1 MNNSVKENRIR
12 AVIYWLITIGY
23 MGTIFYVSSRHN
35 VKLPEIARNIDKV
48 AHMLAYVPL
57 AYLLSMSLRDS
68 GMKKYAFLAA
78 FFIASIYGVT
88 DELHQSM
95 VPGRDAT
102 VGDVAADTVGAF
114 IGSLGASFIK
124 RK

>member
-1 MNNSVKENRIR
+1 MNNSGAAHRTR

-35 VKLPEIARNIDKV
+35 VKLPDIARNIDKV

-57 AYLLSMSLRDS
+57 AFLLSMSLRDS
-68 GMKKYAFLAA
+68 GMKKYAFLTA
-78 FFIASIYGVT
+78 FVIASIYGVT
-88 DELHQSM
+88 DEFHQSM

-102 VGDVAADTVGAF
+102 VGDAVADTVGAF
-114 IGSLGASFIK
+114 IGSLGASYIK
-124 RK
+124 R